1 MTRLADL
8 TRFYGVINELQER
21 SGGSR
26 SLAELQD
33 WRDLP
38 PRGVYFF
45 FEPGEERRETGNG
58 PRVVRVGTH
67 ALTDG
72 AKSTL
77 RQRLTQ
83 HRGARNGGGNHR
95 GSIFRLLVGQ
105 ALLARG
111 DVPPCETWGAKAD
124 MAKTAD
130 ALGIDRSTVAAT
142 EAPIEIAVSA
152 SLAAMNFVWI
162 SINDE
167 PSREGLRGVIERN
180 SIALLSNCHRDQ
192 LDAASSNWLGRFSNR
207 PLVRDCGLWNQ
218 RHVEEDYDPGFLDQF
233 ERAVGVTR
241 VSEFANPTG

>member
-8 TRFYGVINELQER
+8 TRFYGVINELRER

-26 SLAELQD
+26 SLAELHV
-33 WRDLP
+33 WRDWP

-58 PRVVRVGTH
+58 ARVVRVGTH

-77 RQRLTQ
+77 RQRLAQ
-83 HRGARNGGGNHR
+83 HRGTRGGGGNHR

-111 DVPPCETWGAKAD
+111 DMPRCETWGAKAD
-124 MAKTAD
+124 LAKVAD
-130 ALGIDRSTVAAT
+130 ALGIDRTVLAAR

-152 SLAAMNFVWI
+152 FLAAMNFVWI
-162 SINDE
+162 GVDEE
-167 PSREGLRGVIERN
+167 PSRGGLRGIIERN
-180 SIALLSNCHRDQ
+180 SIALLSNYHRNQ
-192 LDAASSNWLGRFSNR
+192 LDAASSNWLGRLSNR
-207 PLVRDCGLWNQ
+207 PLVRDSGLWNQ

-233 ERAVGVTR
+233 ERAVDVTR
-241 VSEFANPTG
+241 APAFARPSG